1 MPKFKNIENK
11 KNITYELAYNEGNL
25 TIKDKKILTLAKKI
39 EKDKNAVKEL
49 KKFSNIQEIL
59 MVEIVRK
66 REDQKERFA
75 LLQHALLYS
84 HKATL
89 EHIIKEAEQ
98 YKLFE
103 KIADKEIISER
114 LDDHGKPISKTYST
128 VIYEDDTVKRKALK
142 SGVKTTANNGT
153 ITDEDENGKKVL
165 NLNTTNQVTSAVN
178 ILTETE
184 SCESSEEAKNSSS
197 ETAMKESKACDMAED
212 VEEVKDS
219 FEVKEQTN
227 VTETDTKLCNI
238 NSEDLQQIFES
249 SEEAQIETTVEPTSV
264 DRETNE
270 QEPNSLSS
278 AEPYFDSRSGNTVD
292 EKSSKKAIQPIVAGV
307 VGTILLASGVALYI
321 MKMPVVAAV
330 VGIAGLVC
338 IGFALYN
345 IINPNTKL
353 EKVKSVEQPLA
364 FFESKDMLE
373 NS

>member
-1 MPKFKNIENK
+1 MLKFKNIENK
-11 KNITYELAYNEGNL
+11 KNITYELAYNEGKL
-25 TIKDKKILTLAKKI
+25 TSKDKKILTLAKKI
-39 EKDKNAVKEL
+39 EEDKNAVKKL

-66 REDQKERFA
+66 CEGQKERFA

-84 HKATL
+84 HRATL
-89 EHIIKEAEQ
+89 EYVIKEAEQ

-103 KIADKEIISER
+103 KIAGKEIISER
-114 LDDHGKPISKTYST
+114 LDDHGNPKDKTYST
-128 VIYEDDTVKRKALK
+128 VIYEDGAVKRKTLK
-142 SGVKTTANNGT
+142 SEGKTTANNGT

-165 NLNTTNQVTSAVN
+165 NLNTTNQGTSAVN
-178 ILTETE
+178 ILTEIE

-212 VEEVKDS
+212 VEEVKDI

-249 SEEAQIETTVEPTSV
+249 SEEAEIETTVEPTSV
-264 DRETNE
+264 DRADR
-270 QEPNSLSS
+270 PSS
-278 AEPYFDSRSGNTVD
+278 AELYFDNKENSAD

-307 VGTILLASGVALYI
+307 VGVVLLINCVALYI
-321 MKMPVVAAV
+321 VKMPVVAAV
-330 VGIAGLVC
+330 VGIIGLAC

-345 IINPNTKL
+345 NINPNTKL
-353 EKVKSVEQPLA
+353 EKVEEQSITAHPPL
-364 FFESKDMLE
+364 KII
-373 NS
+373 